1 MEPRYAESE
10 GRRRVVWSDGSGEVE
25 LSAPLK
31 GYGMLVVAVD
41 GEEVERY
48 YGLDMALDH
57 VADILDVPPRELDLP
72 EEARDMGM

>member
-1 MEPRYAESE
+1 MDPRYTESD
-10 GRRRVVWSDGSGEVE
+10 GRRRVVWSEADRSVE
-25 LSAPLK
+25 LSAPLQ

-48 YGLDMALDH
+48 YGLDMAVDH
-57 VADILDVPPRELDLP
+57 VAELLKVPPRDVELP